1 MLAAWPGVA
10 DVGLL
15 ALDHVRKSVGA
26 RPFAQIDMSGIVT
39 PDSVVVAGGIA
50 RLPDAPDSIF
60 HYHYRPDFI
69 LFESNA
75 QIGGKEAFQ
84 VVEGVL
90 SIANA
95 YDVKSIYTADAVA
108 MPMSHSEPSQLYC
121 VANTRTF
128 LPTVSSC
135 GAAPMEGGR
144 ISGMPGVLL
153 GAAETAGLNA
163 ACLLASVPPYATSF
177 PYPKG
182 SLEIVKAVA
191 VLLGMDIDLDEIE
204 SAVAST
210 DRVLGNVLSRIRSQF
225 REQEPEIEDE
235 EEQFEPEPQPQPA
248 PPPPHVRIRIEELFQ
263 EVADDKSKAP
273 VLKEELDRWGLFDEY
288 EDRFLDLFSPG
299 S

>member
-15 ALDHVRKSVGA
+15 ALDHVRKSLGA

-50 RLPDAPDSIF
+50 RLPDTPDSIF
-60 HYHYRPDFI
+60 HYHYEPDFI

-84 VVEGVL
+84 VAEGVL
-90 SIANA
+90 NVADA
-95 YDVKSIYTADAVA
+95 YDVKGIYTADAIA
-108 MPMSHSEPSQLYC
+108 MPMSHNEPSQLYC
-121 VANTRTF
+121 VANKRAF
-128 LPTVSSC
+128 LPSVSSC

-153 GAAETAGLNA
+153 GAAETTGVNA
-163 ACLLASVPPYATSF
+163 ACLLAGVPPYATSF

-182 SLEIVKAVA
+182 SIEVVKALA
-191 VLLGMDIDLDEIE
+191 VLLGISIDIADIE
-204 SAVAST
+204 NAAAST
-210 DRVLGNVLSRIRSQF
+210 DRVLGNVMARIRSQF
-225 REQEPEIEDE
+225 REGDPEDE
-235 EEQFEPEPQPQPA
+235 EEPFEPEEEPQP
-248 PPPPHVRIRIEELFQ
+248 PPLPPHVRPRIERLFR
-263 EVADDKSKAP
+263 EVASDKAKAP
-273 VLKEELDRWGLFDEY
+273 ILKRELDKWGLFQEY